1 MIIARNANG
10 NSNNTNSVLPVPT
23 AARQPQAPKARLKL
37 EIRRL
42 PPGLT
47 QEEFQNV
54 LGEEWKVEGGRVDW
68 IEYRGGKIKRY
79 NRTLNPLE
87 RYGAY

>member
-1 MIIARNANG
+1 MPPKGPTIIARNPNTS
-10 NSNNTNSVLPVPT
+10 SNNTTNGVLPVPA
-23 AARQPQAPKARLKL
+23 AARQPQTPKPRLKL

-54 LGEEWKVEGGRVDW
+54 MGEEWKVGGGRVDW
-68 IEYRGGKIKRY
+68 VEYRAGKVKR
-79 NRTLNPLE
+79 
-87 RYGAY
+87 